1 MKFTN
6 HHVLLHR
13 NQFLKKN
20 KKMNAFYQFIT
31 ENLNLIYLVVFA
43 IFLGFEI
50 ISKVP
55 TVLHTPLMSGSNAIS
70 GVILIGAILLI
81 RITPSQNYLTLTL
94 AALGIIFGAINVVG
108 GFAVT
113 SRMLEMFNKKK
124 RK

>member
-1 MKFTN
+1 MT
-6 HHVLLHR
+6 
-13 NQFLKKN
+13 QIT
-20 KKMNAFYQFIT
+20 QFIT
-31 ENLNLIYLVVFA
+31 ENLNMIYILTFA
-43 IFLGFEI
+43 VFLGFEI

-81 RITPSQNYLTLTL
+81 RITPANNYITL
-94 AALGIIFGAINVVG
+94 ALATFGIVFGAINVVG

>member
-1 MKFTN
+1 MTTIT
-6 HHVLLHR
+6 
-13 NQFLKKN
+13 
-20 KKMNAFYQFIT
+20 QFIS
-31 ENLNLIYLVVFA
+31 ENLNMIYILTFA
-43 IFLGFEI
+43 VFLGFEI

-70 GVILIGAILLI
+70 GVILIGAILLL
-81 RITPSQNYLTLTL
+81 RVTPSGNYVTLIL
-94 AALGIIFGAINVVG
+94 ASLGIIFGTINVVG

>member
-1 MKFTN
+1 MTQ
-6 HHVLLHR
+6 V
-13 NQFLKKN
+13 
-20 KKMNAFYQFIT
+20 AQFIS
-31 ENLNLIYLVVFA
+31 ENLNMIYILTFA

-81 RITPSQNYLTLTL
+81 RITPSDNYLTLTL
-94 AALGIIFGAINVVG
+94 ATFGIIFGAINVVG

>member
-1 MKFTN
+1 MTDI
-6 HHVLLHR
+6 LD
-13 NQFLKKN
+13 FLSQN
-20 KKMNAFYQFIT
+20 MT
-31 ENLNLIYLVVFA
+31 MIYLVVFT

-70 GVILIGAILLI
+70 GVVLIGAIILMRTTPADHKITMLI
-81 RITPSQNYLTLTL
+81 AT
-94 AALGIIFGAINVVG
+94 LGIILGTINVVG

-113 SRMLEMFNKKK
+113 ARMLEMFNRKK

>member
-1 MKFTN
+1 MT
-6 HHVLLHR
+6 
-13 NQFLKKN
+13 QIT
-20 KKMNAFYQFIT
+20 QFIT
-31 ENLNLIYLVVFA
+31 ENLNMIYILTFA
-43 IFLGFEI
+43 VFLGFEI

-81 RITPSQNYLTLTL
+81 RITPANNYMTLVL
-94 AALGIIFGAINVVG
+94 ATFGIVFGAINVVG